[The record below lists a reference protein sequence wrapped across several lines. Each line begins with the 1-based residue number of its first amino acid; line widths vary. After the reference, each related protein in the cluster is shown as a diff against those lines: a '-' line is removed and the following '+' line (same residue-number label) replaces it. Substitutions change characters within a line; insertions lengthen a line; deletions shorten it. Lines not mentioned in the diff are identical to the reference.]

1 MGEDCCDGEHGPKGH
16 VHTENQNQ
24 NNPVLDAE
32 LILED
37 DSPQIPSSEVL
48 PIGEVISDILDSRG
62 LDKRSI
68 AVAAG
73 ALAVVGI
80 LLAVIVQSV
89 IFDDIVDD
97 VKQELGIYERV
108 PVWERSEWPYITNQP
123 HSFVMEFG

>member
-24 NNPVLDAE
+24 NTPVLDAE

-37 DSPQIPSSEVL
+37 DSPQIPSSEVP
-48 PIGEVISDILDSRG
+48 PIGEVIGDILDSRG
-62 LDKRSI
+62 LDRRSVAI
-68 AVAAG
+68 AVG

-89 IFDDIVDD
+89 IFDEIVDE

-108 PVWERSEWPYITNQP
+108 PVWERSESVSYT
-123 HSFVMEFG
+123 HLRAHET